1 MHRESEFFQRDR
13 TVHPPAL
20 TPAYKTSVLRSPR
33 LPLLSLQNSLSE
45 VTGPMFGAH
54 ELGPLDNDLIL
65 NYAKDGEAIGQRII
79 VHGRI
84 KDNRARG
91 SPIRWSSSGKPT
103 REAAIATTTIIISQ
117 PWTRISA
124 VADAPSPTP
133 TAPTHFEPSSP
144 APTLGATSSTA
155 GVPHTSISRY
165 SALASRNASSRRCI
179 SRVTRS
185 WRTIPCSG

>member
-1 MHRESEFFQRDR
+1 MEDARMHRESEFFQRDR
-13 TVHPPAL
+13 TIHPPAF

-79 VHGRI
+79 VHGRL
-84 KDNRARG
+84 KDE
-91 SPIRWSSSGKPT
+91 SGAGLANT
-103 REAAIATTTIIISQ
+103 LVEFWQANAGGRYRHNND
-117 PWTRISA
+117 RISA
-124 VADAPSPTP
+124 VADAPSPAL

-144 APTLGATSSTA
+144 AHTLGATLSTA

-165 SALASRNASSRRCI
+165 SARASRNASSRRCI
-179 SRVTRS
+179 SMATRR